1 MFRESDGCCKFSI
14 DIVCTDHRKCAF
26 CGWNPE
32 VQAERQRLLREIQEK
47 EGANETDAM

>member
-1 MFRESDGCCKFSI
+1 MFRESDGCCKFSV

-32 VQAERQRLLREIQEK
+32 VKAERQRLLKEAYAEEEK
-47 EGANETDAM
+47 NDDAM